1 MRKEEY
7 LPKVNAKATKKEVEK
22 ALYRYRDYLITLPM
36 YLMPKV
42 TASYSITP
50 PSNTNTF
57 NSSTENVAIERIE
70 YERERERCLNEMHEA
85 VNSLKDTERQ
95 IIIRKFMIN
104 GELGYDREI
113 MMDLGLGK
121 TRYSEIKG
129 EAILRL
135 AFALKIEVYKKSE
148 AKAYEPSPTYSR

>member
-1 MRKEEY
+1 MRKEY

-22 ALYRYRDYLITLPM
+22 ALYTYRDYLITLPM

-50 PSNTNTF
+50 PSNTNAF
-57 NSSTENVAIERIE
+57 NSSTENAALERIE
-70 YERERERCLNEMHEA
+70 YEREREMYLYIIHEA
-85 VNSLKDTERQ
+85 VNSLKELERH
-95 IIIRKFMIN
+95 IIIKKYMQD
-104 GELGYDREI
+104 GEIGYDREI

-148 AKAYEPSPTYSR
+148 AKSA

>member
-1 MRKEEY
+1 MKREY
-7 LPKVNAKATKKEVEK
+7 LPKINAKETKKEVEK
-22 ALYRYRDYLITLPM
+22 ALFKYRDYLITLPV

-42 TASYSITP
+42 TPAYSITP
-50 PSNTNTF
+50 PSNTNAFHST
-57 NSSTENVAIERIE
+57 TENAAIERIE
-70 YERERERCLNEMHEA
+70 YEQLRDRCINEMHEA
-85 VNSLKDTERQ
+85 VNSLKDTERH
-95 IIIRKFMIN
+95 IIIEKYMLN
-104 GELGYDREI
+104 GEIGYDREI

-148 AKAYEPSPTYSR
+148 AKSA